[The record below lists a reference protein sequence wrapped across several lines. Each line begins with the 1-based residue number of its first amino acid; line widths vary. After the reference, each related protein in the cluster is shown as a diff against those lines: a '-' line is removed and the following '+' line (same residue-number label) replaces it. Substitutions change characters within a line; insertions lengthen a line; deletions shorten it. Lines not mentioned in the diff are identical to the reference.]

1 MGQYFQN
8 FLCNRAAYTLMRW
21 VLLLSFIALPAA
33 AQGLTE
39 VVARHFEGGS
49 RVSILSPA
57 GTPPVGTVMR
67 DGEPIARFGSSHA
80 ILGTLGYSGRPI
92 DVLVILGNDGRII
105 GADLLAQEEPI
116 LTIGIS
122 SEALHDY
129 VAAFAGA
136 DISQPVRE
144 LRRDGSVPDGVSG
157 ATVSSGVI
165 RDAILRTGRVLLEAR
180 ANPVRP
186 NQAQEPAPSWADL
199 VDGREISLLSV
210 SFADARAAM
219 PGAVALP
226 DGDGLFCEIAAAVLT
241 DRAKAARL
249 LGADRYSRLEP
260 QTGADDLLVLVAARG
275 IYSVKGTA
283 WKKTGMLERL
293 ELVSGG
299 RAVTPSAH
307 NQIAVEQLAADDAP
321 QFREIMLLSI
331 PPSSGIVRG
340 NPATLNLV
348 VDKTGEGAAALARFS
363 LPLDGKAADVA
374 VEDAEEPL
382 WQENW
387 HEATPQL
394 VILAIMLTVLFG
406 VLYVSG
412 PIVRRPRLYFWF
424 RMAFLSVTL
433 VWLGWIAGAQLSVVQ
448 LVAFINSLIGGFNW
462 DVFLLAP
469 LIFVLW
475 AFIALGILFWGR
487 GVYCGWL
494 CPFGALQELV
504 HKAGARLGIKRI
516 EVPWEIHERLW
527 PVKYVALLAI
537 IGLSLRDSA
546 SAFRAAEIE
555 PFKTAITLHF
565 LRDWPFVAYAGALLA
580 ASLFVERAYCRYLCP
595 LGAALAI
602 PSKFKIFDWL
612 IRRPQCGRECRVCA
626 VTCTVQAIDPI
637 GRINPDE
644 CIYCLKCQVNYHDPE
659 TCVPLK
665 MRARRRAGVTPDEHV
680 PEPGKSMT

>member
-1 MGQYFQN
+1 MGQDFQKN
-8 FLCNRAAYTLMRW
+8 FGDRAAYTFLRW
-21 VLLLSFIALPAA
+21 VLLFSFIAFPSM
-33 AQGLTE
+33 AQGLTQI
-39 VVARHFEGGS
+39 VARHFESGS
-49 RVSILSPA
+49 PVTVIAPA
-57 GTPPVGTVMR
+57 GNPPVGTVLR

-92 DVLVILGNDGRII
+92 DVLVTLGNDGRII

-122 SEALHDY
+122 SEALHAY

-136 DISQPVRE
+136 DISRPVRE
-144 LRRDGSVPDGVSG
+144 LKRDGSVPDGVSG

-180 ANPVRP
+180 ASPVRAS
-186 NQAQEPAPSWADL
+186 QAQEAAPSWADL
-199 VDGREISLLSV
+199 VAEGAISVLSV

-219 PGAVALP
+219 PGAATLP
-226 DGDGLFCEIAAAVLT
+226 DGDGTFSEIAAAVLG
-241 DRAKAARL
+241 DRAQAARL

-260 QTGADDLLVLVAARG
+260 HVGADDLLVLVAARG
-275 IYSVKGTA
+275 IYSAKGTA

-299 RAVTPSAH
+299 RVVTPLAQ
-307 NQIAVEQLAADDAP
+307 NQIAVERLAADDAP
-321 QFREIMLLSI
+321 QFREIMLLAI
-331 PPSSGIVRG
+331 PPSSGIARG
-340 NPATLNLV
+340 DPLALNLV
-348 VDKTGEGAAALARFS
+348 VNKIGDGAAAPVRFS
-363 LPLDGKAADVA
+363 LPLDGEVAAEIPA
-374 VEDAEEPL
+374 GDAGEPL

-394 VILAIMLTVLFG
+394 VILAVMLTVLFG

-504 HKAGARLGIKRI
+504 HKTGAWLGIKRI

-665 MRARRRAGVTPDEHV
+665 MRARRRAGGAAQEHL
-680 PEPGKSMT
+680 PELGNQ

>member
-1 MGQYFQN
+1 MGHFFQKS
-8 FLCNRAAYTLMRW
+8 FYGRALFALLRCALLPC
-21 VLLLSFIALPAA
+21 VLAFPAA
-33 AQGLTE
+33 AQPLSD
-39 VVARHFEGGS
+39 VVAQHFKGEAP
-49 RVSILSPA
+49 VTVVAPA
-57 GTPPVGTVMR
+57 GDPPVGVVLR
-67 DGEPIARFGSSHA
+67 DGKPVARFGNSHA
-80 ILGTLGYSGRPI
+80 ILGTVGYSGRPI
-92 DVLVILGNDGRII
+92 DILVIVGNDGRVV
-105 GADLLAQEEPI
+105 GANLLAQEEPI

-122 SEALHDY
+122 GEALHAY
-129 VAAFAGA
+129 VEGFAGA
-136 DISQPVRE
+136 DMSQPVSV
-144 LRRDGSVPDGVSG
+144 LKRDGSVPDGVSG

-180 ANPVRP
+180 AGPVEAKREP
-186 NQAQEPAPSWADL
+186 EPAPSWSKLVADGA
-199 VDGREISLLSV
+199 VSLLSV

-219 PGAVALP
+219 PGAATLP
-226 DGDGLFCEIAAAVLT
+226 EGDGLFSEIAAAVLT
-241 DRAKAARL
+241 DRAKAAKL
-249 LGADRYSRLEP
+249 LGADRFSRLEP
-260 QTGADDLLVLVAARG
+260 QIGADDLLVLVAARG

-283 WKKTGMLERL
+283 WKKTGLLERL
-293 ELVSGG
+293 ELASGG
-299 RAVTPSAH
+299 RIVTPSAQ
-307 NQIAVEQLAADDAP
+307 NQIAVERLAADDAP
-321 QFREIMLLSI
+321 EFREIMLLAI

-340 NPATLNLV
+340 DSVTLTLV
-348 VDKTGEGAAALARFS
+348 IDKTGDGAAGPARFS
-363 LPLDGKAADVA
+363 LPLDGEATPKVAAA
-374 VEDAEEPL
+374 AEEPL

-394 VILAIMLTVLFG
+394 VILAIMLTILFG

-412 PIVRRPRLYFWF
+412 PVVRRPRLYFWF

-494 CPFGALQELV
+494 CPFGALQELI
-504 HKAGARLGIKRI
+504 HKAGTRLGIKRI

-527 PVKYVALLAI
+527 PIKYVALLAI
-537 IGLSLRDSA
+537 IGLSLRDSG

-580 ASLFVERAYCRYLCP
+580 ANLFVERAYCRYLCP

-644 CIYCLKCQVNYHDPE
+644 CIYCLKCQVNYHDVE

-665 MRARRRAGVTPDEHV
+665 MRARRRAGVATAELAPDT
-680 PEPGKSMT
+680 GK